1 MPRVVVSLDTP
12 VHAIAVL
19 SLKPDTL
26 QDYRRSLNLFAAYL
40 RSASPHVLHAVDGVG
55 MFAVFS
61 SVGAL
66 DATFAAF
73 LEHALASRLSLS
85 ATRTAFSA
93 LRTFNP
99 ALGRNLPVSHDC
111 VTRLERLRPS
121 VSPPPLS
128 WPLVVLYAWRLA
140 PLDARLSVALLVAF
154 DAYLRVSEL
163 LGLRVCDVVVPAPG
177 GDRCPSLLLPRTKT
191 GKGRLQAVVVKRLE
205 VGRLLLQV
213 RAAAERGGPSSKLF
227 PFSAAVFRSRL
238 TLVEAEFRLVH
249 FTPHSLRHGGATAD
263 LQAGVP
269 LDQVVLR
276 GRWASL
282 ESARRY
288 LQTALAHSLAVGVL
302 EPQHAWGRAIAPFL
316 ADYLAR
322 LHAAQQQ
329 QQHQQRLQR

>member
-12 VHAIAVL
+12 VHAIVVL

-26 QDYRRSLNLFAAYL
+26 RDYRRSLSLFTAYL
-40 RSASPHVLHAVDGVG
+40 RSVSPHVLRSVEGVG
-55 MFAVFS
+55 VFAAFP

-66 DATFAAF
+66 DASFAAF
-73 LEHALASRLSLS
+73 LEYALSSRLSLS
-85 ATRTAFSA
+85 AARTAFSA

-99 ALGRNLPVSHDC
+99 VLDRGLPVSHSC

-121 VSPPPLS
+121 VSPPPLT
-128 WPLVVLYAWRLA
+128 WPLVVLLSWRLA
-140 PLDARLSVALLVAF
+140 PLDARLSVAFLVAF

-177 GDRCPSLLLPRTKT
+177 ADRRPSLLLPRTKT
-191 GKGRLQAVVVKRLE
+191 GRGRLQAVVVNRPE

-213 RAAAERGGPSSKLF
+213 RAATERGGPTAKLF
-227 PFSAAVFRSRL
+227 PFSAEVVRARMA
-238 TLVEAEFRLVH
+238 LVEDEFRLAH
-249 FTPHSLRHGGATAD
+249 FTPHSFRHGGATAD

-282 ESARRY
+282 KSARRY

-302 EPQHAWGRAIAPFL
+302 EPQHAWGRAIEPLLF
-316 ADYLAR
+316 DYLSR
-322 LHAAQQQ
+322 GQQQ
-329 QQHQQRLQR
+329 QQQQQLPSRR

>member
-1 MPRVVVSLDTP
+1 M
-12 VHAIAVL
+12 
-19 SLKPDTL
+19 
-26 QDYRRSLNLFAAYL
+26 FAAF
-40 RSASPHVLHAVDGVG
+40 P
-55 MFAVFS
+55 
-61 SVGAL
+61 SVGVL
-66 DATFAAF
+66 DASFAAF
-73 LEHALASRLSLS
+73 LEYAVSSRISLS
-85 ATRTAFSA
+85 AARTAFSA

-99 ALGRNLPVSHDC
+99 VLDRSLPVSHDC

-121 VSPPPLS
+121 VSPPPLT

-177 GDRCPSLLLPRTKT
+177 VDRRPTLLLPRTKT
-191 GKGRLQAVVVKRLE
+191 GKGRLQAVVVNRPE

-213 RAAAERGGPSSKLF
+213 RAAAVAAAPAEGGGSTAKLF
-227 PFSAAVFRSRL
+227 PFGADVVRARMA
-238 TLVEAEFRLVH
+238 LVENEFRLAH
-249 FTPHSLRHGGATAD
+249 FTPHSFRHGGATAD

-282 ESARRY
+282 KSARRY

-302 EPQHAWGRAIAPFL
+302 EPQHAWGRAIAPL
-316 ADYLAR
+316 LYDYLAR
-322 LHAAQQQ
+322 LHAAQR
-329 QQHQQRLQR
+329 QQRLQR